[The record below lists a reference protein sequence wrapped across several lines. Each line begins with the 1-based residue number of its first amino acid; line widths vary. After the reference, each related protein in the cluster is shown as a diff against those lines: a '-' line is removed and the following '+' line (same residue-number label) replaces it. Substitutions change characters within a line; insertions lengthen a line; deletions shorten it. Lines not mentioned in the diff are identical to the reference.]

1 MSAPG
6 DKLVDQRRQLG
17 RSPVTVSRIGFGTAP
32 LGGLYSELSDADA
45 AATCAAAWDAGIRYF
60 DTAPHYGTGLAE
72 RRLGAFL
79 ADRPRAEVTVST
91 KVGRLL
97 VPGPSAPGDDAFYGD
112 PGLVRV
118 RDYTE
123 QGVYRSLADS
133 LERTGLDRFDVVLI
147 HDPDDYWAPALRQ
160 TFPALARLRAEGAIG
175 AIGVGMNQT
184 AMLARFV
191 RETDLD
197 AVMVAGRYSL
207 LDRSAADELLPL
219 CASRQVGVLVAGVFN
234 SGILA
239 DPVPGAHYDYA
250 PAPPAVLARA
260 QAMAARCAEFGVSLA
275 AAAVRFPLRHA
286 AVTGVVLGLRGVAEV
301 SAAQRHAEEEIP
313 AELWA
318 ELADWPSGGVG

>member
-1 MSAPG
+1 VSAPH
-6 DKLVDQRRQLG
+6 DKLVDQRRPLG
-17 RSPVTVSRIGFGTAP
+17 RSPVTVSRVGFGTAP
-32 LGGLYSELSDADA
+32 LGGLYSELTDADA

-147 HDPDDYWAPALRQ
+147 HDPDDYWTPALRQ
-160 TFPALARLRAEGAIG
+160 AYPALARLRAEGAIG

-184 AMLARFV
+184 AMLTRFV

-197 AVMVAGRYSL
+197 VVMVAGRYSL
-207 LDRSAADELLPL
+207 LDRGAADELLPL

-239 DPVPGAHYDYA
+239 DPIPGAHYDYA

-301 SAAQRHAEEEIP
+301 SAAQRYAEEEIP

-318 ELADWPSGGVG
+318 ELADWPSGAVG

>member
-1 MSAPG
+1 MPI
-6 DKLVDQRRQLG
+6 DTRRLG
-17 RSPVTVSRIGFGTAP
+17 RTDLEVTTLGFGSAA
-32 LGGLYSELSDADA
+32 LGELFVKVPEPQAH
-45 AATCAAAWDAGIRYF
+45 ATLQAAWDAGIRYF

-72 RRLGAFL
+72 RRLGSFL

-123 QGVYRSLADS
+123 RGVYRSLADS

-147 HDPDDYWAPALRQ
+147 HDPDDYWAPAVEQ

-197 AVMVAGRYSL
+197 CVMVAGRYSL
-207 LDRSAADELLPL
+207 LDRGAADELLPL

-239 DPVPGAHYDYA
+239 DPTPGAHYDYA

-260 QAMAARCAEFGVSLA
+260 QAMAARCAEFGVPLA

-301 SAAQRHAEEEIP
+301 SAAQRYAEQEIP